1 MRPPA
6 YLKRIEANMFYL
18 VIAIAVIIIGT
29 VGLGI
34 VSSLED
40 AYLST
45 EDAAMVSMLVI
56 LAGAL
61 WPIAFG
67 VTAICAVVYGLIKLG
82 QLIGAAISKQPG
94 Q

>member
-1 MRPPA
+1 
-6 YLKRIEANMFYL
+6 MFYL
-18 VIAIAVIIIGT
+18 VIAIAVIIIGI

-61 WPIAFG
+61 WPITFG
-67 VTAICAVVYGLIKLG
+67 VAAICAVVYGLIKLG